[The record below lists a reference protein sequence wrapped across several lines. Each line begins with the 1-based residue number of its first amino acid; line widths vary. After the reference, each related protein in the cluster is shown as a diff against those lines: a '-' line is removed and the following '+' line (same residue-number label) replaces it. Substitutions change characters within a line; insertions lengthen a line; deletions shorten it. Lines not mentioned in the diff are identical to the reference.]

1 MWQIRKMFFSESERL
16 ALLCDH
22 KTQRSSYRSKHPTGN
37 IGYILSSIYF
47 SLSPVCSLYHQTY
60 CVHIPNTLPLLSLEE
75 LRILYFNVV
84 NISAPTVHVRVTLS
98 LSPQEALHGC
108 NWGASVGSRRKNQ

>member
-1 MWQIRKMFFSESERL
+1 MCQIRKMSFSESERL

-22 KTQRSSYRSKHPTGN
+22 KTQRTSKHPTGN

-47 SLSPVCSLYHQTY
+47 SLSPVCFLDHQTY
-60 CVHIPNTLPLLSLEE
+60 CVHIPNTLPLLSLDE

-108 NWGASVGSRRKNQ
+108 NWGASVGSRRNNQ